1 MARRSEGLSE
11 RHRKIMEF
19 LTRFQEQ
26 TGYCP
31 SIRQIGDSIQVKS
44 TSLIDYYL
52 NQLQQMGFIERD
64 EHVSRSSRILRPMY
78 PSTGQRITEVVR
90 AGMSRLEDM
99 IHIPV
104 LGRII
109 AGKPIPVPSSD
120 LAYFDAESGVD
131 IARSLLPREKVNE
144 LFALEV
150 QGDSMIDALVNEGD
164 IVVMK
169 SASDAKNGE
178 MVAVWLDDKDETT
191 LKYFYRENNRV
202 RLQPANPDMQ
212 PIYIDNPS
220 HLRIMGKVVLVIRQV
235 KTVAV

>member
-1 MARRSEGLSE
+1 
-11 RHRKIMEF
+11 
-19 LTRFQEQ
+19 
-26 TGYCP
+26 
-31 SIRQIGDSIQVKS
+31 
-44 TSLIDYYL
+44 
-52 NQLQQMGFIERD
+52 
-64 EHVSRSSRILRPMY
+64 
-78 PSTGQRITEVVR
+78 
-90 AGMSRLEDM
+90 MSRLEDM
-99 IHIPV
+99 IRIPV

-131 IARSLLPREKVNE
+131 IARSLLPRDVNE

-202 RLQPANPDMQ
+202 RLQPANPDMK